1 VTTRVSAREVLHRR
15 LATQRLLADRLPD
28 PAAVVGLLAGVQ
40 SQEFG
45 HALWSLG
52 MRSAGTFAD
61 AQAAFD
67 RGDFVRTHV
76 LRPTW
81 HFALPEDIG
90 WLLEVTSAR
99 VHQLNG
105 TMYRKLGLDPAAL
118 DRAAGVIV
126 DALAGGVALTRTEL
140 GQRLGTTG
148 MLLGYQVAYAE
159 TEGLVVSGPLRGA
172 QHTYVRMDERVPPER
187 RRTGDLGELAYRFFA
202 GHGPA
207 SVRDLARWA
216 SLTQA
221 QATAATEA
229 AAPRL
234 AEVTVTG
241 EPLWFDPAAP
251 EPPADVAYGALLLP
265 LYDELTL
272 SYPALGFPVADR
284 HPHPAGEDL
293 FVGSVVLGDAN
304 VGTWR
309 RTLKGRSV
317 RVEVALTPG
326 LVPAEHEAVAESAG
340 DLATFLDRKLDV
352 AILVSPTGA

>member
-1 VTTRVSAREVLHRR
+1 LVVTATVSAREVLHRR
-15 LATQRLLADRLPD
+15 LATQRLLVDRLPS
-28 PAAVVGLLAGVQ
+28 PTAVVGLLTGVQ

-52 MRSAGTFAD
+52 MRSTGTRAD

-90 WLLEVTSAR
+90 WMLEVTAPR

-105 TMYRKLGLDPAAL
+105 TMYRKLGLDPAGL
-118 DRAAGVIV
+118 DRAADVIV
-126 DALAGGVALTRTEL
+126 DALTGGTALTRTEL
-140 GQRLGTTG
+140 GQRLGTSG
-148 MLLGYQVAYAE
+148 VALGYQVAYAE
-159 TEGLVVSGPLRGA
+159 AEGLIVSGPLRGA
-172 QHTYVRMDERVPPER
+172 QPTYVRMDERVPPER

-216 SLTQA
+216 SLTQS
-221 QATAATEA
+221 QATAATEV

-234 AEVTVTG
+234 GGVTVTG

-251 EPPADVAYGALLLP
+251 EPPAGVAYGALLLP

-272 SYPALGFPVADR
+272 SYPALGFPAAAR

-293 FVGSVVLGDAN
+293 FVGSVVLSDEN

-309 RTLKGRSV
+309 RTIKGRSV
-317 RVEVALTPG
+317 GVEVALAPG
-326 LVPAEHEAVAESAG
+326 LTTAEHEAVVEAATALAEFLG
-340 DLATFLDRKLDV
+340 KELDLT
-352 AILVSPTGA
+352 ITG

>member
-1 VTTRVSAREVLHRR
+1 VTARVSAGEVLHRR
-15 LATQRLLADRLPD
+15 LATQRLLADRLPG
-28 PAAVVGLLAGVQ
+28 PTAVVGLLTGVQ

-52 MRSAGTFAD
+52 MRSTGTLGD

-67 RGDFVRTHV
+67 RGEFVRTHV

-81 HFALPEDIG
+81 HFALAEDIG
-90 WLLEVTSAR
+90 WMLEVTAPR

-105 TMYRKLGLDPAAL
+105 TMYRKLGLDPAGL
-118 DRAAGVIV
+118 DRAADVIV
-126 DALAGGVALTRTEL
+126 DALAGGTALTRSEL
-140 GQRLGTTG
+140 GRRLGTSG
-148 MLLGYQVAYAE
+148 VALGYQVAYAE
-159 TEGLVVSGPLRGA
+159 AEGLIVSGPLRGA
-172 QHTYVRMDERVPPER
+172 RHTYVRMEERVPPKR
-187 RRTGDLGELAYRFFA
+187 RRTGDLVELARRFFA

-216 SLTQA
+216 SLTQS

-229 AAPRL
+229 AASRL
-234 AEVTVTG
+234 TEVTVTG

-251 EPPADVAYGALLLP
+251 EPPAEVAYGALLLP

-272 SYPALGFPVADR
+272 SYPALGFPLADR

-304 VGTWR
+304 AGTWR
-309 RTLKGRSV
+309 RTINGRSV
-317 RVEVALTPG
+317 RVEVAMAPG
-326 LVPAEHEAVAESAG
+326 LTAAEHETVAEAAAA
-340 DLATFLDRKLDV
+340 LAAFLDRELDLT
-352 AILVSPTGA
+352 ITG